1 MLIRDRLREK
11 IGMSDNE
18 KIIADYFLK
27 ADENIEKDTVRT
39 IAEKTYTS
47 PYTLIS
53 LCHKLGFTGF
63 SDFKNKYLYE
73 VKYIN
78 LKFQNVDANFPF
90 RREDTAREVMSKITD
105 LYLETIKDTKKI
117 MDMRTLL
124 RCRKICGKS
133 KEIYIFSYGTYLNQ
147 AYSFKEKMMK
157 IGKKVIISSN
167 LNYQLYE
174 AEIMQAGDMAIII
187 SYSGET
193 NNSLLIAKQCKKN
206 NIPTIA
212 ITSVG
217 ENDLT
222 KICDEILYIS
232 TKESL
237 YQNIGDYSIHLSVS
251 YMLDVL
257 YSLIFQ
263 KEFDRFY
270 KTKLQLAMSL
280 EKDRK
285 STNSIINNEKL

>member
-1 MLIRDRLREK
+1 MLIKDQLREK
-11 IGMSDNE
+11 KNMSNNE
-18 KIIADYFLK
+18 KIVANYLLK

-39 IAEKTYTS
+39 VAEKTYTS
-47 PYTLIS
+47 PSTIIR

-63 SDFKNKYLYE
+63 SDFKNKFLNE
-73 VKYIN
+73 VKYFN
-78 LKFQNVDANFPF
+78 LRFQNVDVNFPF

-105 LYLETIKDTKKI
+105 LYIETIKDTEKVV
-117 MDMRTLL
+117 DMRTLL
-124 RCRKICGKS
+124 RCRKICS
-133 KEIYIFSYGTYLNQ
+133 ESEEIHIFSYGTYLNQ

-157 IGKKVIISSN
+157 IGKKVMISSN

-174 AEIMQAGDMAIII
+174 AEIMQAGDIAIII

-193 NNSLLIAKQCKKN
+193 NNSLLIAKQCRKN

-212 ITSVG
+212 ITSIG

-222 KICDEILYIS
+222 KICDETLYIS

-237 YQNIGDYSIHLSVS
+237 YKNIGDYSIHLSVS
-251 YMLDVL
+251 YVLDVL

-263 KEFDRFY
+263 NDFEHFY
-270 KTKLQLAMSL
+270 ETKMNLAMSL
-280 EKDRK
+280 EKDRR
-285 STNSIINNEKL
+285 SSNSIIDNKK

>member
-1 MLIRDRLREK
+1 MLIKDQLREK
-11 IGMSDNE
+11 KNMSNNE
-18 KIIADYFLK
+18 KIVANYLLK

-39 IAEKTYTS
+39 VAEKTYTS
-47 PYTLIS
+47 PSTIIR

-63 SDFKNKYLYE
+63 SDLKNKFLNE
-73 VKYIN
+73 VKYFN
-78 LKFQNVDANFPF
+78 LQFQNVDVNFPF

-105 LYLETIKDTKKI
+105 LYIETIKDTEKVV
-117 MDMRTLL
+117 DMRTLL
-124 RCRKICGKS
+124 RCRKICS
-133 KEIYIFSYGTYLNQ
+133 ESEEIHIFSYGTYLNQ

-157 IGKKVIISSN
+157 IGKKVMISSN

-174 AEIMQAGDMAIII
+174 AEIMQAGDIAIII

-193 NNSLLIAKQCKKN
+193 NNSLLIAKQCRKN

-212 ITSVG
+212 ITSIG

-222 KICDEILYIS
+222 KICDETLYIS

-237 YQNIGDYSIHLSVS
+237 YKNIGDYSIHLSVS
-251 YMLDVL
+251 YVLDVL

-263 KEFDRFY
+263 NDFEHFY
-270 KTKLQLAMSL
+270 ETKMNLAMSL
-280 EKDRK
+280 EKDRR
-285 STNSIINNEKL
+285 SSNSIIDNKK

>member
-1 MLIRDRLREK
+1 MLIKDQLREK
-11 IGMSDNE
+11 KNMSNNE
-18 KIIADYFLK
+18 KIVANYLLK

-39 IAEKTYTS
+39 VAEKTYTS
-47 PYTLIS
+47 PSTIIR

-63 SDFKNKYLYE
+63 SDFKNKFLNE
-73 VKYIN
+73 VKYFN
-78 LKFQNVDANFPF
+78 LQFQNVDVNFPF

-105 LYLETIKDTKKI
+105 LYIETIKDTEKVV
-117 MDMRTLL
+117 DMRTLL
-124 RCRKICGKS
+124 RCRKIYS
-133 KEIYIFSYGTYLNQ
+133 ESEEIHIFSYGTYLNQ

-157 IGKKVIISSN
+157 IGKKVMISSN

-174 AEIMQAGDMAIII
+174 AEIMQAGDIAIII

-193 NNSLLIAKQCKKN
+193 NNSLLIAKQCRKN

-212 ITSVG
+212 ITSIG

-222 KICDEILYIS
+222 KICDETLYIS

-237 YQNIGDYSIHLSVS
+237 YKNIGDYSIHLSVS
-251 YMLDVL
+251 YVLDVL

-263 KEFDRFY
+263 NDFEHFY
-270 KTKLQLAMSL
+270 ETKMNLAMSL
-280 EKDRK
+280 EKDRR
-285 STNSIINNEKL
+285 SSNSIIDNKK

>member
-1 MLIRDRLREK
+1 MLIKDQLREK
-11 IGMSDNE
+11 KNMSNNE
-18 KIIADYFLK
+18 KIVANYLLK

-39 IAEKTYTS
+39 VAEKTYTS
-47 PYTLIS
+47 PSTIIR

-63 SDFKNKYLYE
+63 SDFKNKFLNE
-73 VKYIN
+73 VKYFN
-78 LKFQNVDANFPF
+78 LQFQNVDVNFPF

-105 LYLETIKDTKKI
+105 LYIETIKDTEKVV
-117 MDMRTLL
+117 DMRTLL
-124 RCRKICGKS
+124 RCRKICS
-133 KEIYIFSYGTYLNQ
+133 ESEEIHIFSYGTYLNQ

-157 IGKKVIISSN
+157 IGKKVMISSN

-174 AEIMQAGDMAIII
+174 AEIMQAGDIAIII

-193 NNSLLIAKQCKKN
+193 NNSLLIAKQCRKN

-212 ITSVG
+212 ITSIG

-222 KICDEILYIS
+222 KICDETLYIS

-237 YQNIGDYSIHLSVS
+237 YKNIGDYSIHLSVS
-251 YMLDVL
+251 YVLDVL

-263 KEFDRFY
+263 NDFEHFY
-270 KTKLQLAMSL
+270 ETKMNLAMSL
-280 EKDRK
+280 EKDRR
-285 STNSIINNEKL
+285 SSNSIIDNKK

>member
-1 MLIRDRLREK
+1 MLIKDQLREK
-11 IGMSDNE
+11 KNMSNNE
-18 KIIADYFLK
+18 KVVANYLLK

-39 IAEKTYTS
+39 VAEKTYTS
-47 PYTLIS
+47 PSTIIR

-63 SDFKNKYLYE
+63 SDFKNKFLNE
-73 VKYIN
+73 VKYFN
-78 LKFQNVDANFPF
+78 LQFQNVDVNFPF

-105 LYLETIKDTKKI
+105 LYIETIKDTEKVV
-117 MDMRTLL
+117 DMRTLL
-124 RCRKICGKS
+124 RCRKICS
-133 KEIYIFSYGTYLNQ
+133 ESEEIHIFSYGTYLNQ

-157 IGKKVIISSN
+157 IGKKVMISSN

-174 AEIMQAGDMAIII
+174 AEIMQAGDIAIII

-193 NNSLLIAKQCKKN
+193 NNSLLIAKQCRKN

-212 ITSVG
+212 ITSIG

-222 KICDEILYIS
+222 KICDETLYIS

-237 YQNIGDYSIHLSVS
+237 YKNIGDYSIHLSVS
-251 YMLDVL
+251 YVLDVL

-263 KEFDRFY
+263 NDFEHFY
-270 KTKLQLAMSL
+270 ETKMNLAMSL
-280 EKDRK
+280 EKDRR
-285 STNSIINNEKL
+285 SSNSIIDNKK

>member
-1 MLIRDRLREK
+1 MLIKDQLREK
-11 IGMSDNE
+11 KNMSNNE
-18 KIIADYFLK
+18 KIVANYLLK

-39 IAEKTYTS
+39 VAEKTYTS
-47 PYTLIS
+47 PSTIIR

-63 SDFKNKYLYE
+63 SDFKNKFLNE
-73 VKYIN
+73 VKYFN
-78 LKFQNVDANFPF
+78 LQFQNVDVNFPF

-105 LYLETIKDTKKI
+105 LYIETIKDTEKVVDI
-117 MDMRTLL
+117 RTLL
-124 RCRKICGKS
+124 RCRKICS
-133 KEIYIFSYGTYLNQ
+133 ESEEIHIFSYGTYLNQ

-157 IGKKVIISSN
+157 IGKKVMISSN

-174 AEIMQAGDMAIII
+174 AEIMQAGDIAIII

-193 NNSLLIAKQCKKN
+193 NNSLLIAKQCRKN

-212 ITSVG
+212 ITSIG

-222 KICDEILYIS
+222 KICDETLYIS

-237 YQNIGDYSIHLSVS
+237 YKNIGDYSIHLSVS
-251 YMLDVL
+251 YVLDVL

-263 KEFDRFY
+263 NDFEHFY
-270 KTKLQLAMSL
+270 ETKMNLAMSL
-280 EKDRK
+280 EKDRR
-285 STNSIINNEKL
+285 SSNSIIDNKK

>member
-1 MLIRDRLREK
+1 MLIKDQLREK
-11 IGMSDNE
+11 KNMSNNE
-18 KIIADYFLK
+18 KIVANYLLK

-39 IAEKTYTS
+39 VAEKTYTS
-47 PYTLIS
+47 PSTIIR

-63 SDFKNKYLYE
+63 SDFKNKFLNE
-73 VKYIN
+73 VKYFN
-78 LKFQNVDANFPF
+78 LQFQNVDVNFPF

-105 LYLETIKDTKKI
+105 LYIETIKDTEKVV
-117 MDMRTLL
+117 DMRTLL
-124 RCRKICGKS
+124 RCRKICS
-133 KEIYIFSYGTYLNQ
+133 ESEEIHIFSYGTYLNQ

-157 IGKKVIISSN
+157 IGKKVMISSN

-174 AEIMQAGDMAIII
+174 AEIMQAGDIAIII

-193 NNSLLIAKQCKKN
+193 NNSLLIAKQCRKN

-212 ITSVG
+212 ITSIG

-222 KICDEILYIS
+222 KICDETLYIS

-237 YQNIGDYSIHLSVS
+237 YKSIGDYSIHLSVS
-251 YMLDVL
+251 YVLDVL

-263 KEFDRFY
+263 NDFEHFY
-270 KTKLQLAMSL
+270 ETKMNLAMSL
-280 EKDRK
+280 EKDRR
-285 STNSIINNEKL
+285 SSNSIIDNKK

>member
-1 MLIRDRLREK
+1 
-11 IGMSDNE
+11 
-18 KIIADYFLK
+18 
-27 ADENIEKDTVRT
+27 
-39 IAEKTYTS
+39 
-47 PYTLIS
+47 
-53 LCHKLGFTGF
+53 
-63 SDFKNKYLYE
+63 
-73 VKYIN
+73 
-78 LKFQNVDANFPF
+78 
-90 RREDTAREVMSKITD
+90 
-105 LYLETIKDTKKI
+105 
-117 MDMRTLL
+117 
-124 RCRKICGKS
+124 
-133 KEIYIFSYGTYLNQ
+133 
-147 AYSFKEKMMK
+147 MK
-157 IGKKVIISSN
+157 IGKKVMISSN

-174 AEIMQAGDMAIII
+174 AEIMQPGDVAIII

-193 NNSLLIAKQCKKN
+193 NNSLFIANQCKKN

-222 KICDEILYIS
+222 KICDEIIYIS

-251 YMLDVL
+251 YILDVL

-280 EKDRK
+280 EKNRK
-285 STNSIINNEKL
+285 SSNSIINNKKT

>member
-1 MLIRDRLREK
+1 MLIKDQLREK
-11 IGMSDNE
+11 KNMSNNE
-18 KIIADYFLK
+18 KIVANYVLK

-39 IAEKTYTS
+39 VAEKTYTS
-47 PYTLIS
+47 PSTIIR

-63 SDFKNKYLYE
+63 SDFKNKFLNE
-73 VKYIN
+73 VKYFN
-78 LKFQNVDANFPF
+78 LQFQNVDVNFPF

-105 LYLETIKDTKKI
+105 LYIETIKDTEKVV
-117 MDMRTLL
+117 DMRTLL
-124 RCRKICGKS
+124 RCRKICS
-133 KEIYIFSYGTYLNQ
+133 ESEEIHIFSYGTYLNQ

-157 IGKKVIISSN
+157 IGKKVMISSN

-174 AEIMQAGDMAIII
+174 AEIMQAGDIAIII

-193 NNSLLIAKQCKKN
+193 NNSLLIAKQCRKN

-212 ITSVG
+212 ITSIG

-222 KICDEILYIS
+222 KICDETLYIS

-237 YQNIGDYSIHLSVS
+237 YKNIGDYSIHLSVS
-251 YMLDVL
+251 YVLDVL

-263 KEFDRFY
+263 NDFEHFY
-270 KTKLQLAMSL
+270 ETKMNLAMSL
-280 EKDRK
+280 EKDRR
-285 STNSIINNEKL
+285 SSNSIIDNKK

>member
-1 MLIRDRLREK
+1 MLIKDQLREK
-11 IGMSDNE
+11 INMSDNE
-18 KIIADYFLK
+18 KVIANYLLK
-27 ADENIEKDTVRT
+27 ADENIENDTVRT
-39 IAEKTYTS
+39 VAEKTYTS
-47 PYTLIS
+47 PSTIIR

-63 SDFKNKYLYE
+63 SDFKNKFLNE
-73 VKYIN
+73 VKYFN
-78 LKFQNVDANFPF
+78 LQFQNVDVNFPF

-105 LYLETIKDTKKI
+105 LYIETIKDTEKVV
-117 MDMRTLL
+117 DMRTLL
-124 RCRKICGKS
+124 RCRKICSES
-133 KEIYIFSYGTYLNQ
+133 KEIHIFSYGTYLNQ

-157 IGKKVIISSN
+157 IGKKVVISSN

-174 AEIMQAGDMAIII
+174 AEIMQSGDVAIII

-193 NNSLLIAKQCKKN
+193 NNSLFIAKKCRKN

-212 ITSVG
+212 ITSIG

-222 KICDEILYIS
+222 RICDESLYIS

-251 YMLDVL
+251 YVLDIL

-263 KEFDRFY
+263 SDFEHFY
-270 KTKLQLAMSL
+270 KNKLNLAMSL
-280 EKDRK
+280 EKERK
-285 STNSIINNEKL
+285 SSNSIINNKK

>member
-1 MLIRDRLREK
+1 MLIKDQLREK
-11 IGMSDNE
+11 KNMSNNE
-18 KIIADYFLK
+18 KIVANYLLK

-39 IAEKTYTS
+39 VAEKTYTS
-47 PYTLIS
+47 PSTIIR

-63 SDFKNKYLYE
+63 SDFKNKFLNE
-73 VKYIN
+73 VKYFN
-78 LKFQNVDANFPF
+78 LQFQNVDVNFPF

-105 LYLETIKDTKKI
+105 LYIETIKDTEKVV
-117 MDMRTLL
+117 DMRTLL
-124 RCRKICGKS
+124 RCRKICS
-133 KEIYIFSYGTYLNQ
+133 ESEEIHIFSYGTYLNQ

-157 IGKKVIISSN
+157 IGKKVMISSN

-174 AEIMQAGDMAIII
+174 AEIMQAGDIAIII

-193 NNSLLIAKQCKKN
+193 NNSLLIAKQCRKN

-212 ITSVG
+212 ITSIG

-222 KICDEILYIS
+222 KICDETLYIS

-237 YQNIGDYSIHLSVS
+237 YKNIGDYSIHLSVS
-251 YMLDVL
+251 YVLDVL

-263 KEFDRFY
+263 NDFEHFY
-270 KTKLQLAMSL
+270 ETKMNLAISL
-280 EKDRK
+280 EKDRR
-285 STNSIINNEKL
+285 SSNSIIDNKK

>member
-1 MLIRDRLREK
+1 MLIKDQLREK
-11 IGMSDNE
+11 KNMSNNE
-18 KIIADYFLK
+18 KIVANYLLK

-39 IAEKTYTS
+39 VAEKTYTS
-47 PYTLIS
+47 PSTIIR

-63 SDFKNKYLYE
+63 SDFKNKFLNE
-73 VKYIN
+73 VKYFN
-78 LKFQNVDANFPF
+78 LQFQNVDVNFPF

-105 LYLETIKDTKKI
+105 LYIETIKDTEKVV
-117 MDMRTLL
+117 DMRTLL
-124 RCRKICGKS
+124 CCRKICS
-133 KEIYIFSYGTYLNQ
+133 ESEEIHIFSYGTYLNQ

-157 IGKKVIISSN
+157 IGKKVMISSN

-174 AEIMQAGDMAIII
+174 AEIMQAGDIAIII

-193 NNSLLIAKQCKKN
+193 NNSLLIAKQCRKN

-212 ITSVG
+212 ITSIG

-222 KICDEILYIS
+222 KICDETLYIS

-237 YQNIGDYSIHLSVS
+237 YKNIGDYSIHLSVS
-251 YMLDVL
+251 YVLDVL

-263 KEFDRFY
+263 NDFEHFY
-270 KTKLQLAMSL
+270 ETKMNLAMSL
-280 EKDRK
+280 EKDRR
-285 STNSIINNEKL
+285 SSNSIIDNKK

>member
-1 MLIRDRLREK
+1 MLIKDQLREK
-11 IGMSDNE
+11 KNMSNNE
-18 KIIADYFLK
+18 KIVANYLLK

-39 IAEKTYTS
+39 VAEKTYTS
-47 PYTLIS
+47 PSTIIR

-63 SDFKNKYLYE
+63 SDFKNKFLNE
-73 VKYIN
+73 VKYFN
-78 LKFQNVDANFPF
+78 LQFQNVDVNFPF

-105 LYLETIKDTKKI
+105 LYIETIKDTEKVV
-117 MDMRTLL
+117 DMRTLL
-124 RCRKICGKS
+124 RCRKICS
-133 KEIYIFSYGTYLNQ
+133 ESEEIHIFSYGTYLNQ

-157 IGKKVIISSN
+157 IGKKVMISSN

-174 AEIMQAGDMAIII
+174 AEIMQAGDIAIII

-193 NNSLLIAKQCKKN
+193 NNSLLIAKQCRKN

-212 ITSVG
+212 ITSIG

-222 KICDEILYIS
+222 KSCDETLYIS

-237 YQNIGDYSIHLSVS
+237 YKNIGDYSIHLSVS
-251 YMLDVL
+251 YVLDVL

-263 KEFDRFY
+263 NDFEHFY
-270 KTKLQLAMSL
+270 ETKMNLAMSL
-280 EKDRK
+280 EKDRR
-285 STNSIINNEKL
+285 SSNSIIDNKK

>member
-1 MLIRDRLREK
+1 MLIKDQLREK
-11 IGMSDNE
+11 KNMSNNE
-18 KIIADYFLK
+18 KIVANYLLK

-39 IAEKTYTS
+39 VAEKTYTS
-47 PYTLIS
+47 PSTIIR

-63 SDFKNKYLYE
+63 SDFKNKFLNE
-73 VKYIN
+73 VKYFN
-78 LKFQNVDANFPF
+78 LQFQNVDVNFPF

-105 LYLETIKDTKKI
+105 LYIETIKDTEKVV
-117 MDMRTLL
+117 DMRTLL
-124 RCRKICGKS
+124 RCRKICS
-133 KEIYIFSYGTYLNQ
+133 ESEEIHIFSYGTYLNQ

-157 IGKKVIISSN
+157 IGKKVMISSN

-174 AEIMQAGDMAIII
+174 AEIMQAGDIAIII

-193 NNSLLIAKQCKKN
+193 NNSLLIAKQCRKN

-212 ITSVG
+212 ITSIG

-222 KICDEILYIS
+222 KICDETLYIS

-237 YQNIGDYSIHLSVS
+237 YKNIGDYSIHLSVS
-251 YMLDVL
+251 YVLDVL

-263 KEFDRFY
+263 NDFEHFY
-270 KTKLQLAMSL
+270 EIKMNLAMSL
-280 EKDRK
+280 EKDRR
-285 STNSIINNEKL
+285 SSNSIIDNKK

>member
-1 MLIRDRLREK
+1 MLTKDQLREK
-11 IGMSDNE
+11 KNMSNNE
-18 KIIADYFLK
+18 KIVANYLLK

-39 IAEKTYTS
+39 VAEKTYTS
-47 PYTLIS
+47 PSTIIR

-63 SDFKNKYLYE
+63 SDFKNKFLNE
-73 VKYIN
+73 VKYFN
-78 LKFQNVDANFPF
+78 LQFQNVDVNFPF

-105 LYLETIKDTKKI
+105 LYIETIKDTEKVV
-117 MDMRTLL
+117 DMRTLL
-124 RCRKICGKS
+124 RCRKICS
-133 KEIYIFSYGTYLNQ
+133 ESEEIHIFSYGTYLNQ

-157 IGKKVIISSN
+157 IGKKVMISSN

-174 AEIMQAGDMAIII
+174 AEIMQAGDIAIII

-193 NNSLLIAKQCKKN
+193 NNSLLIAKQCRKN

-212 ITSVG
+212 ITSIG

-222 KICDEILYIS
+222 KICDETLYIS

-237 YQNIGDYSIHLSVS
+237 YKNIGDYSIHLSVS
-251 YMLDVL
+251 YVLDVL

-263 KEFDRFY
+263 NDFEHFY
-270 KTKLQLAMSL
+270 ETKMNLAMSL
-280 EKDRK
+280 EKDRR
-285 STNSIINNEKL
+285 SSNSIIDNKK

>member
-1 MLIRDRLREK
+1 MLIKDQLREK
-11 IGMSDNE
+11 KNMSNNE
-18 KIIADYFLK
+18 KIVANYLLK

-39 IAEKTYTS
+39 VAEKTYTS
-47 PYTLIS
+47 PSTIIR

-63 SDFKNKYLYE
+63 SDFKNKFLNE
-73 VKYIN
+73 VKYFN
-78 LKFQNVDANFPF
+78 LQFQNVDVNFPF

-105 LYLETIKDTKKI
+105 LYIETIKDTEKVV
-117 MDMRTLL
+117 DMRTLL
-124 RCRKICGKS
+124 RCRKICS
-133 KEIYIFSYGTYLNQ
+133 ESEEIHIFSYGTYLNQ

-157 IGKKVIISSN
+157 IGKKVMISSN

-174 AEIMQAGDMAIII
+174 AEIMQAGDIAIII

-193 NNSLLIAKQCKKN
+193 NNSLLIAKQCRKN

-212 ITSVG
+212 ITSIG

-222 KICDEILYIS
+222 KICDETLYIS

-237 YQNIGDYSIHLSVS
+237 YKNVGDYSIHLSVS
-251 YMLDVL
+251 YVLDVL

-263 KEFDRFY
+263 NDFEHFY
-270 KTKLQLAMSL
+270 ETKMNLAMSL
-280 EKDRK
+280 EKDRR
-285 STNSIINNEKL
+285 SSNSIIDNKK

>member
-1 MLIRDRLREK
+1 MLIKDQLREK
-11 IGMSDNE
+11 KNMSNNE
-18 KIIADYFLK
+18 KIVANYLLK

-39 IAEKTYTS
+39 VAEKTYTS
-47 PYTLIS
+47 PSTIIR

-63 SDFKNKYLYE
+63 SDFKNKFLNE
-73 VKYIN
+73 VKYFN
-78 LKFQNVDANFPF
+78 LQFQNVDVNFPF

-105 LYLETIKDTKKI
+105 LYIETIKDTEKVV
-117 MDMRTLL
+117 DMRTLL
-124 RCRKICGKS
+124 RCRKICS
-133 KEIYIFSYGTYLNQ
+133 ESEEIYIFSYGTYLNQ

-157 IGKKVIISSN
+157 IGKKVMISSN

-174 AEIMQAGDMAIII
+174 AEIMQAGDIAIII

-193 NNSLLIAKQCKKN
+193 NNSLLIAKQCRKN

-212 ITSVG
+212 ITSIG

-222 KICDEILYIS
+222 KICDETLYIS

-237 YQNIGDYSIHLSVS
+237 YKNIGDYSIHLSVS
-251 YMLDVL
+251 YVLDVL

-263 KEFDRFY
+263 NDFEHFY
-270 KTKLQLAMSL
+270 ETKMNLAMSL
-280 EKDRK
+280 EKDRR
-285 STNSIINNEKL
+285 SSNSIIDNKK

>member
-1 MLIRDRLREK
+1 MLIKDQLREK
-11 IGMSDNE
+11 KNMSNNE
-18 KIIADYFLK
+18 KIVANYLLK

-39 IAEKTYTS
+39 VAEKTYTS
-47 PYTLIS
+47 PSTIIR

-63 SDFKNKYLYE
+63 SDFKNKFLNE
-73 VKYIN
+73 VKYFN
-78 LKFQNVDANFPF
+78 LQFQNVDVNFPF

-105 LYLETIKDTKKI
+105 LCIETIKDTEKVV
-117 MDMRTLL
+117 DMRTLL
-124 RCRKICGKS
+124 RCRKICS
-133 KEIYIFSYGTYLNQ
+133 ESEEIHIFSYGTYLNQ

-157 IGKKVIISSN
+157 IGKKVMISSN

-174 AEIMQAGDMAIII
+174 AEIMQAGDIAIII

-193 NNSLLIAKQCKKN
+193 NNSLLIAKQCRKN

-212 ITSVG
+212 ITSIG

-222 KICDEILYIS
+222 KICDETLYIS

-237 YQNIGDYSIHLSVS
+237 YKNIGDYSIHLSVS
-251 YMLDVL
+251 YVLDVL

-263 KEFDRFY
+263 NDFEHFY
-270 KTKLQLAMSL
+270 ETKMYLAMSL
-280 EKDRK
+280 EKDRR
-285 STNSIINNEKL
+285 SSNSIIDNKK

>member
-1 MLIRDRLREK
+1 MLIKDQLREK
-11 IGMSDNE
+11 NNMSNNE
-18 KIIADYFLK
+18 KNVANYLLK

-39 IAEKTYTS
+39 VAEKTYTS
-47 PYTLIS
+47 PSTIIR

-63 SDFKNKYLYE
+63 SDFKNKFLNE
-73 VKYIN
+73 VKYFN
-78 LKFQNVDANFPF
+78 LQFQNVDVNFPF
-90 RREDTAREVMSKITD
+90 KREDTAREVMSKITD
-105 LYLETIKDTKKI
+105 LYIETIKDTEKVV
-117 MDMRTLL
+117 DMRTLL
-124 RCRKICGKS
+124 RCRKICSES
-133 KEIYIFSYGTYLNQ
+133 KEIHIFSYGTYLNQ

-157 IGKKVIISSN
+157 IGKKVAISSN

-174 AEIMQAGDMAIII
+174 AEIMQSGDVAIII

-193 NNSLLIAKQCKKN
+193 NNSLFVAKQCRKN

-212 ITSVG
+212 ITSIG

-222 KICDEILYIS
+222 KICDETLYIS

-251 YMLDVL
+251 YVLDIL

-263 KEFDRFY
+263 SDFEHFY
-270 KTKLQLAMSL
+270 KNKLNLAMSL

-285 STNSIINNEKL
+285 SSNSIINNKK